1 MQKNSGDGMLRN
13 LGMPLLEEGVDNV
26 LLLLHVFLAFFQPV
40 AFAFDVD
47 DGAVVQDAV
56 EDRGGDGD
64 VGKDLVPLRKS
75 FVAGKDCGDLLIPPG
90 NELKE
95 QICALNIHGQITNF
109 VNDKQFVFAQSFE
122 LVRQPVFKMSLFKL
136 LNQGVTVDVVGGKPM
151 SGGKHAKRR
160 SQMGLTI
167 MKSLR

>member
-1 MQKNSGDGMLRN
+1 M
-13 LGMPLLEEGVDNV
+13 
-26 LLLLHVFLAFFQPV
+26 LLLFHEFLPFLQAV
-40 AFAFDVD
+40 ALALDVYD
-47 DGAVVQDAV
+47 SAVVENAV

-160 SQMGLTI
+160 SQMGLAL